1 MFFKLH
7 KEKIIKATIRNG
19 LYIVTHV
26 ADRFQDKAFIAIP
39 IIDEDTEI
47 EETVRAVKSQKTD
60 LISKQESLYKLMHC
74 RFNHLGPEKI
84 QNLYKVTIINALI
97 KILTEREVCEVCT
110 LTKIK
115 NKIPKTLSK
124 HKDYKLALI

>member
-1 MFFKLH
+1 MFFKLY
-7 KEKIIKATIRNG
+7 KEKIIEATIRNR
-19 LYIVTHV
+19 LYIVIHV

-39 IIDEDTEI
+39 IIDEDIEM

-60 LISKQESLYKLMHC
+60 LISKQESLYKLMYC
-74 RFNHLGPEKI
+74 RFNHLGPKKI
-84 QNLYKVTIINALI
+84 RNLHKVTTINAPI
-97 KILTEREVCEVCT
+97 KILTEQEVCEVCV

-115 NKIPKTLSK
+115 NKIPKTLSE